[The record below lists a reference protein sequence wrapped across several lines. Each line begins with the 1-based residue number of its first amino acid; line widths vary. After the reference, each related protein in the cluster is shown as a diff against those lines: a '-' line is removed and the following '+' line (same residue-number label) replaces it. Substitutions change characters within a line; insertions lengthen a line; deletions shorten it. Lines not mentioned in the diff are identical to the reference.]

1 MERLLTPDDVAE
13 LLGLQR
19 DYVVKQAREG
29 NIPALKIGKALRF
42 RRSTIE
48 EWLAL
53 KERGNGRFTAEKVC
67 VEVTAG
73 KPSCQDSK

>member
-1 MERLLTPDDVAE
+1 MEKLLTPDNVAE

-29 NIPALKIGKALRF
+29 NVPVLKIGKAWRF

-48 EWLAL
+48 VWLAL
-53 KERGNGRFTAEKVC
+53 KEGRRWADHGRKDL
-67 VEVTAG
+67 
-73 KPSCQDSK
+73 S

>member
-1 MERLLTPDDVAE
+1 MEKLLTPDDVAE

-29 NIPALKIGKALRF
+29 NIPALKIGKAWRF

-48 EWLAL
+48 RSLAL
-53 KERGNGRFTAEKVC
+53 KERRRWAVHGRK
-67 VEVTAG
+67 G
-73 KPSCQDSK
+73 LS

>member
-1 MERLLTPDDVAE
+1 MEKLLTPDNVAE

-29 NIPALKIGKALRF
+29 NVPVLKIGKAWRF

-48 EWLAL
+48 VWLAL
-53 KERGNGRFTAEKVC
+53 KEGRRWADQGRK
-67 VEVTAG
+67 G
-73 KPSCQDSK
+73 LS